1 MLESLLP
8 YDPRLQERSV
18 LAVLIRDLTRFS
30 LVKIDRGTNT
40 IEVHRLVQAVIRA
53 QMATKEEHE
62 EAMHEVLASWSAPGR
77 GRAAPTTRRTGRGTT
92 SSGRI

>member
-1 MLESLLP
+1 MLESLVP
-8 YDPRLQERSV
+8 YDARLQERSV

-53 QMATKEEHE
+53 QM
-62 EAMHEVLASWSAPGR
+62 SD
-77 GRAAPTTRRTGRGTT
+77 
-92 SSGRI
+92 